1 MAKFVEMPHGYAF
14 DLEQVLYY
22 QILNGDSYNPEYE
35 YEPRNYKPVKLILHF
50 KNGDDLKIP
59 DFEEHFIHKWF
70 YPAIRELEKRVV
82 DEPVSIPQGE
92 DFTNNSGVYFIQ
104 GEITKRIKIGHSDD
118 IKGRIKSL
126 EGSEP
131 LRLIHVIPNAT
142 TKTELSLHK
151 KFSHLRV
158 IGEWFEGTQELAHYI
173 SSLKSDKITTVLH

>member
-1 MAKFVEMPHGYAF
+1 M
-14 DLEQVLYY
+14 
-22 QILNGDSYNPEYE
+22 
-35 YEPRNYKPVKLILHF
+35 KLILHF
-50 KNGDDLKIP
+50 KNGDDLEIP

-70 YPAIRELEKRVV
+70 YPAITELEKRVV
-82 DEPVSIPQGE
+82 DQPVSIPQGE

-104 GEITKRIKIGHSDD
+104 GEITKRIKIGYSDD

-126 EGSEP
+126 EGSES